1 MFRQEGDAMRHRTR
15 YLVTV
20 LLAVFGGFLMVQGA
34 LAEPLPASPA
44 VQADP
49 QRAPEIGGA
58 MSSEEL
64 GGLSGQKEVSID
76 IKDVN
81 AIFSDV
87 DNKGFLGNNS
97 IDIGHKSTFTT
108 GGNSIDG
115 NAFSGMNGIATVIQN
130 SGNQVL
136 IQNATVV
143 DVIVK

>member
-1 MFRQEGDAMRHRTR
+1 MFEQEGDAMRHRTR

-20 LLAVFGGFLMVQGA
+20 LVAVFGGFLMVQGA

-44 VQADP
+44 VQGDP
-49 QRAPEIGGA
+49 QSVPEIGSA
-58 MSSEEL
+58 MSSQDLE
-64 GGLSGQKEVSID
+64 GLDGRNGVDID

-87 DNKGFLGNNS
+87 DNKGFLGLNS
-97 IDIGHKSTFTT
+97 FEVKNSSTSTT

-115 NAFSGMNGIATVIQN
+115 YAFSGMNGIGTVIQN

>member
-1 MFRQEGDAMRHRTR
+1 MRHRTR

-44 VQADP
+44 VQGDP
-49 QRAPEIGGA
+49 QRVPEIGSA

-97 IDIGHKSTFTT
+97 MDTKNSTFTT
-108 GGNSIDG
+108 GGNSIGG

-136 IQNATVV
+136 IQNATLV

>member
-1 MFRQEGDAMRHRTR
+1 MRHRTR
-15 YLVTV
+15 YLVTALV
-20 LLAVFGGFLMVQGA
+20 AVFAGFLMVQGA
-34 LAEPLPASPA
+34 LAEPPPSSPA
-44 VQADP
+44 VQGDP
-49 QRAPEIGGA
+49 QTMPEIGSA

-64 GGLSGQKEVSID
+64 GGLNGQKEVSID

-81 AIFSDV
+81 AIFSNV

-97 IDIGHKSTFTT
+97 IEGTNSHFTT
-108 GGNSIDG
+108 GANLIDG
-115 NAFSGMNGIATVIQN
+115 SAFSGMNGITTVIQN

>member
-1 MFRQEGDAMRHRTR
+1 MRHRTR

-20 LLAVFGGFLMVQGA
+20 LIAVFGGFLMVQGA
-34 LAEPLPASPA
+34 LAETLPAPPA
-44 VQADP
+44 AQGDP
-49 QRAPEIGGA
+49 QTVPEVGSA

-64 GGLSGQKEVSID
+64 GGLDGQKDAGIE

-81 AIFSDV
+81 AIFSNV

-97 IDIGHKSTFTT
+97 IEGSNSTFTT
-108 GGNSIDG
+108 GGNSIAG
-115 NAFSGMNGIATVIQN
+115 SAFSGMNGIATVIQN

>member
-1 MFRQEGDAMRHRTR
+1 MRHRTR
-15 YLVTV
+15 NLFKV
-20 LLAVFGGFLMVQGA
+20 LLVAVFVGFLMVQGA

-49 QRAPEIGGA
+49 QTVPEIGSP

-64 GGLSGQKEVSID
+64 GGLNGQKEVSID

-81 AIFSDV
+81 AIFSNV
-87 DNKGFLGNNS
+87 DNKGILGNNS
-97 IDIGHKSTFTT
+97 IEGTNSSFTT
-108 GGNSIDG
+108 GGNSIGG
-115 NAFSGMNGIATVIQN
+115 NAFSGMSGIATVIQN

>member
-1 MFRQEGDAMRHRTR
+1 MRHRTR

-20 LLAVFGGFLMVQGA
+20 LVAVSAGFLMVQGA
-34 LAEPLPASPA
+34 LAETLPAPTSA
-44 VQADP
+44 QGDP
-49 QRAPEIGGA
+49 QTVPEIGSA

-64 GGLSGQKEVSID
+64 GGLNGQKEVSID

-81 AIFSDV
+81 AVFSNTDQ
-87 DNKGFLGNNS
+87 KGFLGLNS
-97 IDIGHKSTFTT
+97 IDATNSTVMT
-108 GGNSIDG
+108 GGNSIHGD
-115 NAFSGMNGIATVIQN
+115 AFSGMNGIATVIQN